1 MTVRAIWLI
10 RVAEAR
16 DAEALPTLE
25 NSAGALFR
33 SFPSL
38 EWLADGEDL
47 SVGRYR
53 ELIAAGASWVA
64 IDPDDRPIAFLSGS
78 IEENDLHI
86 WELGVRR
93 DLQRFG
99 IGRNLLLAAIRD
111 ARCRRLAAV
120 TLTTFRDVPWNAP
133 FYARLGFESL
143 AGEAIGD
150 RLERILRADAR
161 RGLPMH
167 ARCAMRLRLS

>member
-1 MTVRAIWLI
+1 LSIRA
-10 RVAEAR
+10 AEAR

-25 NSAGALFR
+25 NSAGTLFR
-33 SFPSL
+33 NFPSL

-47 SVGRYR
+47 SVDRYR
-53 ELIAAGASWVA
+53 ELIAAGASWVVV
-64 IDPDDRPIAFLSGS
+64 DPDDQPIAFLSGTV
-78 IEENDLHI
+78 EENDLHI

-111 ARCRRLAAV
+111 ARRHSLAAV

-133 FYARLGFESL
+133 FYARLGFECL

-150 RLERILRADAR
+150 RLERVLSADAT